1 MPYTGKRILITGG
14 AGYLAAGLIRALQE
28 VDCDIIRLVRPG
40 RQARPVVGRARV
52 HDWEGDVR
60 CREVWESVLPDVQ
73 VVFHLAAQTSVYVAE
88 KDARADLEA
97 NLLPML
103 HLLETCRVNA
113 YRPIVVFAGTVTEAG
128 IPDRVPVDE
137 THPDRPITIYD
148 LHKWMAE
155 SYLRHYAHEGIVR
168 GVALRLAN
176 VYGPGP
182 ASSSADRGILNLMI
196 RRAMRGETLTVYGSG
211 EQMRDYLH
219 VDDVSPAF
227 LLAGSKIDQ
236 LNGEYFVIGSGTG
249 HTIREAITL
258 VAERTARRSGR
269 RVDVIHLDP
278 PTPQSPIEA
287 RNFVA
292 DSGRF
297 SQPTGWRARYGLQ
310 DGIDRTI
317 EVFLCES

>member
-1 MPYTGKRILITGG
+1 MSYTGKRILITGG

-40 RQARPVVGRARV
+40 RRARHVVGRARV
-52 HDWEGDVR
+52 RDWEGDVR

-88 KDARADLEA
+88 IDARADQEA
-97 NLLPML
+97 NVLPML

-113 YRPIVVFAGTVTEAG
+113 HRPIVVFAGTVTEAG

-155 SYLRHYAHEGIVR
+155 SYLRRYAHEGIVR

-196 RRAMRGETLTVYGSG
+196 RRAMRGENLTVYGSG

-219 VDDVSPAF
+219 VDDVSLAF

-236 LNGEYFVIGSGTG
+236 LNGEYFIIGSGTG
-249 HTIREAITL
+249 HTIGEAITL
-258 VAERTARRSGR
+258 VAERVAQRSGR
-269 RVDVIHLDP
+269 RVDVIHVDP

-297 SQPTGWRARYGLQ
+297 SQPTGWRARYGLP

>member
-40 RQARPVVGRARV
+40 RQARPGIGRARV
-52 HDWEGDVR
+52 HDREGDVR

-97 NLLPML
+97 NVLPML

-128 IPDRVPVDE
+128 VPDRVPVDE

-155 SYLRHYAHEGIVR
+155 NYLRHYAHEGIVR

-196 RRAMRGETLTVYGSG
+196 RRAIRGETLTVYGSG

-219 VDDVSPAF
+219 VDDVSLAF
-227 LLAGSKIDQ
+227 LLAGSKIDV
-236 LNGEYFVIGSGTG
+236 LNGEYFVIGSGMG
-249 HTIREAITL
+249 YTIREAIAM
-258 VAERTARRSGR
+258 VAERAARRSGR
-269 RVDVIHLDP
+269 RVDVIHVDP

-297 SQPTGWRARYGLQ
+297 SQPTGWRARYGLP